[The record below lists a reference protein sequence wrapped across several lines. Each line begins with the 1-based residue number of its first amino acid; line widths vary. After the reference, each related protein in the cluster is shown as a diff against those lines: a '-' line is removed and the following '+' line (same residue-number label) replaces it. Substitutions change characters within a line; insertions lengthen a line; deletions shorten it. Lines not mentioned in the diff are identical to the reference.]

1 MGFLSPWF
9 LAGLAA
15 LGIPIFVHLLRRHI
29 VTPRPVSSLMFFER
43 GTQSSTRH
51 RRLRYILLFALRF
64 CLLLLIVLAFA
75 NPFLRL
81 KANDTHGGLLLII
94 LDHSFSMRSGTRF
107 LDAKQQALKLLASRP
122 RSQRAQVLAL
132 GGQVE
137 ALTEATQDEELL
149 RSALQGIQ
157 PGDGRGSF
165 GDVGRTIR
173 ALAEKESGPID
184 LHLFSDLQKTA
195 MPANFA
201 DVVLPPQARL
211 MLHDAAKTSASP
223 NWTVESVTAP
233 AELTDPKNAT
243 TSRVQAV
250 VAGFAT
256 PETEKTVSLIINGK
270 VAARHEVKVPEKG
283 RAMVEFAPLDI
294 GYGFNRCE
302 VRIDGDDALSA
313 DNASL
318 FVVRRSDPQKVLF
331 IHRSSDE
338 RSAVY
343 FEAALN
349 AASHG
354 AFVLQSITT
363 EQVANLDPEK
373 FAFTVISDVT
383 SLPSVFEHALEQ
395 YLAKGGSVL
404 MALGLDA
411 GRQARIPLWS
421 GELQKSRNVSFA
433 EEASTVSQVDF
444 TYPGLEQISPGR
456 DNGGWATAK
465 FFYAVR
471 VDPSHAR
478 VAARLSDGT
487 PLLLEKQI
495 GEGRLLLFAS
505 GFENLT
511 NDLPLHPIF
520 VAFIDR
526 MSRYLS
532 GSEQLSGAR
541 IVDSFVQLR
550 TATNSSGRV
559 TSSEI
564 VDPDGHRPLSLL
576 EAQRAQA
583 FRLSRAGFY
592 QIHFANG
599 RNAVIGMNPDRRES
613 DLELMTPEVQALWT
627 GSNTGQP
634 ETEKKTAQGAKYQY
648 RGLWWYVI
656 LLALIVAL
664 VETSLSSRYL
674 GTQREEL

>member
-15 LGIPIFVHLLRRHI
+15 LGIPIFVHLLRKHI

-51 RRLRYILLFALRF
+51 RRLRHILLFALRS
-64 CLLLLIVLAFA
+64 CLLLLIALAFA
-75 NPFLRL
+75 NPFLSL
-81 KANDTHGGLLLII
+81 KANNTHGSLLFIV
-94 LDHSFSMRSGTRF
+94 LDHSFSMRSGARF
-107 LDAKQQALKLLASRP
+107 FDAKQQALKLLASKP
-122 RSQRAQVLAL
+122 RSQRAQVFAL

-137 ALTEATQDEELL
+137 ALTEVTQDEELL
-149 RSALQGIQ
+149 RSALEGIQ
-157 PGDGRGSF
+157 PGDGRGRF

-173 ALAEKESGPID
+173 ALAEKEPGPID

-195 MPANFA
+195 MSANFV
-201 DVVLPPQARL
+201 DEVLPRQVRL
-211 MLHDAAKTSASP
+211 ILHDVAKTSASP

-233 AELTDPKNAT
+233 AELADPKNST

-256 PETEKTVSLIINGK
+256 PEAEKMVSLIINGK
-270 VAARHEVKVPEKG
+270 MVARHEVKVPENG
-283 RAMVEFAPLDI
+283 RATVEFAPLDI

-302 VRIDGDDALSA
+302 VQIDGDDALSA
-313 DNASL
+313 DNAGL
-318 FVVRRSDPQKVLF
+318 FVVRRSDPQRVLF
-331 IHRSSDE
+331 VHRSSDE
-338 RSAVY
+338 RSALY

-354 AFVLQSITT
+354 TFVLQSITT

-404 MALGLDA
+404 IALGLDA
-411 GRQARIPLWS
+411 GRQMRIPLWN
-421 GELQKSRNVSFA
+421 GELQKSRNVASA
-433 EEASTVSQVDF
+433 EEAATVSQVDF

-456 DNGGWATAK
+456 DNGGWSNAK

-487 PLLLEKQI
+487 PLLLEKKI

-511 NDLPLHPIF
+511 NDLPLHPVF

-541 IVDSFVQLR
+541 MVDSFVQLR
-550 TATNSSGRV
+550 TTANPSGRV
-559 TSSEI
+559 ASSEI

-576 EAQRAQA
+576 ESQRAQT

-599 RNAVIGMNPDRRES
+599 RNAVIGVNPDRRES
-613 DLELMTPEVQALWT
+613 DLEPMTPEVQALWT

-634 ETEKKTAQGAKYQY
+634 ETEKKTAQDAKYQY
-648 RGLWWYVI
+648 RGLWWYI
-656 LLALIVAL
+656 MLLALVVAL